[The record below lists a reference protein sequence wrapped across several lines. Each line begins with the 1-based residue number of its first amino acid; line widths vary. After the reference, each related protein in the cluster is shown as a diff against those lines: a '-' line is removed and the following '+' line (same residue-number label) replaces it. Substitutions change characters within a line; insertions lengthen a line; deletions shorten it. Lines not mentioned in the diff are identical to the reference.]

1 MSALASGFLFA
12 VSILVLGIVMWI
24 FFTTKDRDL

>member
-1 MSALASGFLFA
+1 MSALTSGTLFA
-12 VSILVLGIVMWI
+12 VSILVLGAMMWM

>member
-1 MSALASGFLFA
+1 MSALASGFLFV
-12 VSILVLGIVMWI
+12 VSIPLLGVVMWI